1 MITSISQCILNL
13 SKLHGLQFAS
23 CKLCPDRASYLSV
36 RRFARSKLALS
47 AIPTKCADLDF
58 KWKSRLLLL
67 LESGL
72 KYIIVIE
79 CLYSYILNVNYTET
93 CKLLLIFCTNRWVY
107 LGTGLIKTQICDY
120 VKHESCAVYVH
131 VNLVV

>member
-1 MITSISQCILNL
+1 
-13 SKLHGLQFAS
+13 
-23 CKLCPDRASYLSV
+23 
-36 RRFARSKLALS
+36 
-47 AIPTKCADLDF
+47 
-58 KWKSRLLLL
+58 LLL

-93 CKLLLIFCTNRWVY
+93 CKLLLIFLYKQMGLSRY
-107 LGTGLIKTQICDY
+107 GLIKPKSVIY
-120 VKHESCAVYVH
+120 VKHESYAVYVH